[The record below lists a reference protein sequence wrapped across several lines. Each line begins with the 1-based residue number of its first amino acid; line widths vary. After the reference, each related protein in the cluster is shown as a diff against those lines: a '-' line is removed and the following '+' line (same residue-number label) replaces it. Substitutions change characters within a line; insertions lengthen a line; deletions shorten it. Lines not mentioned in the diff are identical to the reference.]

1 MNIEENIRYLFRSED
16 RNRLHISPIQGDAS
30 TRQYYRVSGSG
41 GTAIACHDPLLHGA
55 DPYDYP
61 FLVMHRILSEHGLP
75 VPQLLA
81 VSERK
86 GLLLLE
92 DCGTV
97 QLQDI
102 ADSGNPSAADLYH
115 EIIDMLAKL
124 QSITGKRGKPPFSLS
139 FDREKLMFEFDF
151 FIEHAL
157 LGYFAPVSGS
167 VDTGVLRSEFETIA
181 DILVQP
187 EQFVLNHRDFHSRNI
202 MIRNGKPVII
212 DFQDARM
219 GLPQY
224 DAVSLIRDSYVK
236 LDPLLANELK
246 ARHYRAISESGLTV
260 ASYDEYLY
268 LFDIMAFQRNIKAIG
283 TFCYQ
288 KTVLRNPAFEQY
300 ISPTL
305 SYLSDYMTARNEL
318 VRAGLLLQPIMHLQE
333 S

>member
-1 MNIEENIRYLFRSED
+1 
-16 RNRLHISPIQGDAS
+16 
-30 TRQYYRVSGSG
+30 
-41 GTAIACHDPLLHGA
+41 
-55 DPYDYP
+55 
-61 FLVMHRILSEHGLP
+61 
-75 VPQLLA
+75 
-81 VSERK
+81 
-86 GLLLLE
+86 
-92 DCGTV
+92 
-97 QLQDI
+97 
-102 ADSGNPSAADLYH
+102 
-115 EIIDMLAKL
+115 
-124 QSITGKRGKPPFSLS
+124 
-139 FDREKLMFEFDF
+139 
-151 FIEHAL
+151 
-157 LGYFAPVSGS
+157 
-167 VDTGVLRSEFETIA
+167 
-181 DILVQP
+181 
-187 EQFVLNHRDFHSRNI
+187 
-202 MIRNGKPVII
+202 VII